1 MSTLLAE
8 ELISQEDK
16 GGFQLPRNV
25 EALTLVKFPSINKIE
40 AMSEVSRVNLKV
52 ERGST
57 FIFTRDTSYIASK
70 FTQVKFTCVST

>member
-1 MSTLLAE
+1 M
-8 ELISQEDK
+8 
-16 GGFQLPRNV
+16 
-25 EALTLVKFPSINKIE
+25 KFPSINKIE

-70 FTQVKFTCVST
+70 FKHVKVKCVTT